1 MNSKDN
7 KMLII
12 SGGMIEDAFLSDLI
26 DKENYSMII
35 AADHGL
41 NAADRLNIKLD
52 FIVGDF
58 DSVSEPILR
67 KYQEISTPIKT
78 FPTEKDKTDTQ
89 IAIEL
94 ALMHNAGEIH
104 IVGATGTRLD
114 HVLANIHLLLLPMQL
129 KIDTFLLDPYNKIY
143 LKNKSFTIQKMNQFG
158 EYISL
163 LPFSDRVSGLTLT
176 GFKYPLNHI
185 TYSTG
190 SSLGISN
197 EIKAEEAMVQISE
210 GILVVIE
217 SKD

>member
-12 SGGMIEDAFLSDLI
+12 SGGMIEDSFLSDII
-26 DKENYSMII
+26 DKENYFMII